1 MPLHSL
7 TVGTKV
13 MRMRQG
19 KVQRGTVERTDNG
32 GVEVSWNGNARC
44 THYSNQQAA
53 TLLMC
58 NEENQLALVRALFHQ

>member
-1 MPLHSL
+1 MSRHSL
-7 TVGTKV
+7 TVGTQV

-19 KVQRGTVERTDNG
+19 KVQRGTVEWVDDG
-32 GVEVSWNGNARC
+32 GVEVSWNGNARR
-44 THYSNQQAA
+44 THYSNQQAG